1 MHDTKEVSL
10 LNTCTG
16 FLIDSESPMLFGR
29 SGSGHPLHIEMS
41 TGQAPTELG
50 RQLVEWPRIPGK
62 RAKTTIYLDGHSYG
76 VTIGDYQQFIVD
88 PQHGSIRVWG
98 DTEPPMR
105 EALLWSTPTALCAIH
120 RGDIALHAA
129 SVDLGGRA
137 VLLAAPTTAGKTTL
151 AAAFHAAGFRTLSDD
166 LSCCRT
172 EGGDWVYPGPAVL
185 RMRPDMAST
194 LGLPDTH
201 VPYQSDVKIYNA
213 IDPHRRGTGDKVPL
227 CGILFLRRGVGP
239 PRFEARRPPDTL
251 RDLWGQSF
259 FLPGDE
265 DHVRGFGGLADV
277 VGRIPAWDLFR
288 ELTVDA
294 LTDTIEAIVR
304 QTG

>member
-1 MHDTKEVSL
+1 MHDTSEVSP

-16 FLIDSESPMLFGR
+16 FTIDSESPILFGR
-29 SGSGHPLHIEMS
+29 SGSEHPLHVEMS

-50 RQLVEWPRIPGK
+50 QQLVEWPRIPGK
-62 RAKTTIYLDGHSYG
+62 RAKTTIYLDGNSYG
-76 VTIGDYQQFIVD
+76 VSIGDYQQFIVD
-88 PQHGSIRVWG
+88 LERESIQVWG

-120 RGDIALHAA
+120 RGDVALHAA
-129 SVDLGGRA
+129 SIDLGGRA

-185 RMRPDMAST
+185 RMRLDMAST
-194 LGLPDTH
+194 LGLPDTY
-201 VPYQSDVKIYNA
+201 VPYRSDVKVYNA
-213 IDPHRRGTGDKVPL
+213 INPDRRGTGEKVPL
-227 CGILFLRRGVGP
+227 CGILFLREGEGP

-251 RDLWGQSF
+251 RDLWSQSF

-277 VGRIPAWDLFR
+277 VRRVPAWDLFR

-294 LTDTIEAIVR
+294 LADTIEAIVR
-304 QTG
+304 QTA